1 MKREI
6 LSVGILGCAAF
17 VIASGVRAES
27 NAWKSDREV
36 EFGPWSAPVNLG
48 PVVNSNVSDA
58 GPAISRDGLS
68 LYFHSARSG
77 ATDVLVSR
85 RKAIDLPWEAP
96 VNLGAIVNSDT
107 FDGGPILS
115 GDGHYLFFGSPRI
128 GNFDILVSRRRH
140 THDDFAWEPP
150 TALPPPVNGSSFD
163 VPGAL
168 LKDEDGRPQF
178 YFQSDRA
185 NGLGTAGL
193 DIYVTELRKNGTW
206 SDPVYVAEL
215 NSSFQEGRPA
225 IRSDGLEVIFP
236 SDRDG
241 NLDLYVARGGIT
253 SGSLGRPLRI
263 WARDL
268 NTPTTETQPA
278 LSANGR
284 TLYFASARPGGVGN
298 NDLYVSTRLKLRTR
312 D

>member
-1 MKREI
+1 MKRKI
-6 LSVGILGCAAF
+6 LSLGILGCAAF

-27 NAWKSDREV
+27 NAWKSDPEV

-115 GDGHYLFFGSPRI
+115 GNGHYLFFGSPRI

-168 LKDEDGRPQF
+168 LKDEDGRTQF

-193 DIYVTELRKNGTW
+193 DIYVTELSKNGTW
-206 SDPVYVAEL
+206 SDPLYVAEL
-215 NSSFQEGRPA
+215 NSSFQEGRPT

-241 NLDLYVARGGIT
+241 NLDLYVARRNHVWEPWST
-253 SGSLGRPLRI
+253 PENLGPV
-263 WARDL
+263 L
-268 NTPTTETQPA
+268 NTPTIETQPA

-284 TLYFASARPGGVGN
+284 TLYFASARPGGAGN